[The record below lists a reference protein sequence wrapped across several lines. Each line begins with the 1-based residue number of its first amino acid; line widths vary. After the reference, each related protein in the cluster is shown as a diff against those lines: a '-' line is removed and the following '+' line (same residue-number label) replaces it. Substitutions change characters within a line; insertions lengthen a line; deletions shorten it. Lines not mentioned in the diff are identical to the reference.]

1 LIIEDEKQK
10 ILIVTDLHIGWE
22 VPLVKKGIHIPSQ
35 SSKLTANLLKLIRDN
50 NPDQLCLLGDIKQAV
65 SKISLGE
72 WRDVPDFFE
81 SIEREVSDITITLG
95 NHDGGLKALTPRSVT
110 ICPSSGTIIDMD
122 SRIGLFHGH
131 AWPSPKVL
139 SSDIILMGHIHPVIR
154 FRDSLGLWTVRQVW
168 LRSLCDGEKLVG
180 AYIKSRKLKMVGNI
194 MDAFEQKFGIKVG
207 NPRLIIMPAF
217 NDLIGGLSV
226 NRVEKHLLGV
236 LLRSGAVTLDDCES
250 YLLDGTFIG
259 AIGHL
264 RRLLNS

>member
-1 LIIEDEKQK
+1 LIIEDETHK

-35 SSKLTANLLKLIRDN
+35 SSKLTENILKLIREH
-50 NPDQLCLLGDIKQAV
+50 NPDRLYLLGDIKQAV
-65 SKISLGE
+65 SKISWGE
-72 WRDVPDFFE
+72 WKDVPDFFE
-81 SIEREVSDITITLG
+81 SIEKEVSDITVTLG
-95 NHDGGLKALTPRSVT
+95 NHDGDLKALTPSSVT
-110 ICPSSGTIIDMD
+110 IHPSSGSVIDMD

-139 SSDIILMGHIHPVIR
+139 SSDVILMGHIHPVIR

-168 LRSLCDGEKLVG
+168 LRATCDGEKLVR
-180 AYIKSRKLKMVGNI
+180 AYVNSRKLKMEGNVI
-194 MDAFEQKFGIKVG
+194 EAFEEKFGVKVR

-226 NRVEKHLLGV
+226 NRVEKRLMGV
-236 LLRSGAVTLDDCES
+236 LLRSGAITLDDCEA

-264 RRLLNS
+264 RQLLNS